1 MAKDNQLPTSE
12 EIEAT
17 VLRALRHYGY
27 SPGKPL
33 TLRENAPAA
42 AGVKLRRL
50 REQSGWTVC
59 EIAER
64 TGVRLDVL
72 TAFEDGDSAA
82 AGEMSRV
89 DLQRLASACCG
100 SLADV
105 LGNEHPWTR
114 TEPDSSF
121 IGSSG
126 CSIDPWG

>member
-1 MAKDNQLPTSE
+1 MPKDNQLPTSE
-12 EIEAT
+12 EIENT
-17 VLRALRHYGY
+17 VLRALRRYGY
-27 SPGKPL
+27 APGEPL
-33 TLRENAPAA
+33 TIRESAPAA

-50 REQSGWTVC
+50 REKSGWTVS

-72 TAFEDGDSAA
+72 TAFEDGDSVA
-82 AGEMSRV
+82 AGEMSRS
-89 DLQRLASACCG
+89 DLERLASSCCG

-121 IGSSG
+121 SGSSG